1 MLFKFFKRSK
11 SNDNGLQHNILF
23 APNYLV
29 KTKAHKDRTEYV
41 MGGHSILNI
50 EHEDGKNIGLYF
62 DVTRTQ
68 NANKL
73 SLTDDDS
80 LHLGFQSLLDTNYL
94 ILGTRKN
101 LAQSKVGDKLTLKFK
116 DGNAITLAL
125 ESCSSIAKEKKGYAC
140 NLRTEISDEVLHLF
154 TTKLVESYSFEL
166 QNSKEPVNKSF
177 NADSRRKL
185 REAAQSFLFVLQKHY

>member
-29 KTKAHKDRTEYV
+29 KTKAHKNRTEYT
-41 MGGHSILNI
+41 MGGHSIINI

-73 SLTDDDS
+73 SITDDES
-80 LHLGFQSLLDTNYL
+80 LHLGFQNIANTNYL
-94 ILGTRKN
+94 TLGTRKN
-101 LAQSKVGDKLTLKFK
+101 LAQSKAGDKLTLKFK
-116 DGNAITLAL
+116 DGNSITLPL
-125 ESCSSIAKEKKGYAC
+125 ESCSGIAKEKKGYAC
-140 NLRTEISDEVLHLF
+140 NLRTKISDDVLLLF
-154 TTKLVESYSFEL
+154 TTKLVESYLFEF
-166 QNSKEPVNKSF
+166 QNSEKPVNKSF
-177 NADSRRKL
+177 EADSRRKF